1 MSPDRQ
7 WRIKES
13 FKGDHVNG
21 YVDHLLS
28 PILQGTKEGIGA
40 LLEGKN
46 RWLDRLLNKYLPDK
60 PISGKSS
67 RLGKGRRAVA
77 NQGIRRLILLWN
89 GLIDTV
95 GTAVISVADVINH
108 TQGAVSD
115 VLLKK
120 KTTEE
125 PFTATL
131 HGIGDV
137 ARRRLIKEAVRN
149 WLVKNKVGSSNFAGT
164 TNRNYSPTWRPPTPT
179 RNPAPVPATP

>member
-7 WRIKES
+7 WRIQES

-46 RWLDRLLNKYLPDK
+46 RWLDRLLNKCLPDK

-95 GTAVISVADVINH
+95 GTAAISVADVINH

-115 VLLKK
+115 ALLGKNNWRAIHCNSPWYWWRSAK
-120 KTTEE
+120 E
-125 PFTATL
+125 TL
-131 HGIGDV
+131 QRSSTKLIGQ
-137 ARRRLIKEAVRN
+137 KQS
-149 WLVKNKVGSSNFAGT
+149 W
-164 TNRNYSPTWRPPTPT
+164 
-179 RNPAPVPATP
+179 